1 VIQGHFKANVHD
13 ERSLGM
19 SSLKPSARLGRL
31 LRQDVWENLGRPT
44 QEQVCDAIDEGRL
57 EEAKLLARYM
67 VPENKAL
74 HDFFCDLIWNI
85 LSEVAN
91 RHGEEEMADI
101 LKKSQETWMMKR
113 TWKGFL
119 TLPVEERVQITAE
132 IMRSHRCGPKQDGTI
147 QVTEDE
153 DRYSIIMDPCGSGG
167 RMRRGDPFER
177 TPSRLGPPYN
187 FGATKAARNWNWNKK
202 GVGYYCIHC
211 VFNEI
216 LPMEWG
222 AATPSGLQT
231 TLTIQTSRAFGTS
244 TKQRRRYRRSITPG
258 SDAKNRVPGKG
269 SIDLHG
275 VIF

>member
-1 VIQGHFKANVHD
+1 
-13 ERSLGM
+13 M

-153 DRYSIIMDPCGSGG
+153 DPELELEQEGG
-167 RMRRGDPFER
+167 WVLLYPLCIQRN
-177 TPSRLGPPYN
+177 PSN
-187 FGATKAARNWNWNKK
+187 
-202 GVGYYCIHC
+202 GVGRPPPLGYR
-211 VFNEI
+211 
-216 LPMEWG
+216 LP
-222 AATPSGLQT
+222 
-231 TLTIQTSRAFGTS
+231 
-244 TKQRRRYRRSITPG
+244 
-258 SDAKNRVPGKG
+258 
-269 SIDLHG
+269 
-275 VIF
+275 

>member
-1 VIQGHFKANVHD
+1 
-13 ERSLGM
+13 M

-187 FGATKAARNWNWNKK
+187 FGATQEPRNWNWNKK

-222 AATPSGLQT
+222 GHPLWVTDYPDDPNKPCVWHFYKTAEKIPEVYYTRVGC
-231 TLTIQTSRAFGTS
+231 
-244 TKQRRRYRRSITPG
+244 KKPG
-258 SDAKNRVPGKG
+258 PREGKY
-269 SIDLHG
+269 
-275 VIF
+275 